1 MKVIKGSWVE
11 IENCILKSEE
21 RSSNLPEDTR
31 NTDLTMWLRGFLMNA
46 SAEIGDEVIVKTL
59 SGRAVSGKLCNT
71 QPRHQYDYGDTIVEL
86 IEIGEEL
93 KEALKIA
100 KQGGH

>member
-11 IENCILKSEE
+11 IENCVLKSEE

-31 NTDLTMWLRGFLMNA
+31 NTDLTMWLRGFLIDV
-46 SAEIGDEVIVKTL
+46 SANIGDEVTIKTL
-59 SGRAVSGKLCNT
+59 SGRRVSGKLCDT
-71 QPRHQYDYGDTIVEL
+71 KPKHQYDYGDTIVEL

-93 KEALKIA
+93 KEALKQT
-100 KQGGH
+100 KLGGH